1 MAIGTNLPFEG
12 LAGAAL
18 AQAALRRLDS
28 EGLRVHAVSTF
39 HTTEA
44 WPDPADPPFTNAVAV
59 LHAGARDAQAVL
71 AALLRVEAAFG
82 RTRSHRNAP
91 RTLDLDLL
99 DLDGQVLDAPGVSL
113 PHPRL
118 HLRRFVLAP
127 LMEVAPD
134 WRHPVLGKTP
144 EALLKALG

>member
-1 MAIGTNLPFEG
+1 VAIGTNLPFEG

-18 AQAALRRLDS
+18 AQAALVRLDN
-28 EGLRVHAVSTF
+28 EGLPALAVSAF
-39 HTTEA
+39 HTTAA

-71 AALLRVEAAFG
+71 AVLLGVEAAFG
-82 RTRSHRNAP
+82 RTRGARNAP

-99 DLDGQVLDAPGVSL
+99 DLDGQVLEAPGVTL

-127 LMEVAPD
+127 LAEAAPG
-134 WRHPVLGKTP
+134 WRHPILGSTAG
-144 EALLKALG
+144 ELLEQLG